1 MTIEERFAPENVI
14 IGTARWSIETHI
26 FGFKRDPISVMQ
38 YHLFTNIGRAMRSIR
53 EAIETN
59 LISVEAM
66 SDHDLR
72 STYNTYLT
80 GLGHEMLATHAP
92 EIAKLYDLARVNITL
107 SARKIIASESAYPAA
122 WLRQA
127 ADHQYKLLA

>member
-14 IGTARWSIETHI
+14 VGTARWSIETHI
-26 FGFKRDPISVMQ
+26 FRFRRNPISVIQ
-38 YHLFTNIGRAMRSIR
+38 YHLFTNVGRAMRSIR

-66 SDHDLR
+66 SDHELR

-80 GLGHEMLATHAP
+80 GLGHEMLAAHAP
-92 EIAKLYDLARVNITL
+92 EIAILYDLARVNVAL
-107 SARKIIASESAYPAA
+107 SAREIIASESTYPAT